1 MGAVVNEEAF
11 CLKWNDYHTSLTS
24 TFTELRAESDLL
36 DATIF
41 CEGQLVRAH
50 KLVLSASSTIFRQ
63 LFRNNAQS
71 LLQNSQTI
79 EPVLLLWDVK
89 AEDLKLLL
97 DFMYQGQ
104 VNVAHENLNS
114 FLALAERLQ
123 VRGLTSNIASNNPL
137 RTSAN
142 PSLNNSKRPI
152 SNSES
157 HRNENA
163 SPSPNPPMMVK
174 RARPSEEDLV
184 NEAQSVTTNPSA
196 ISIKQEE
203 LKVDNSEQQQTSAIY
218 NATCSQ
224 FNTQFN
230 QFYENNG
237 HHTVAAASNQD
248 GAVAGMQRQ
257 TAETD
262 NAIPATSIIQ
272 GFGNSTGITPNAG
285 IISATGEDFQINH
298 QNLVDHKGK
307 LYSPEGVVVINTGG
321 HLSTASASS
330 ALVGSGTSTPT
341 GLIIPHTAVIGNSAL
356 QSQQPPGAISVSTT
370 GNNTGGSNSPSPTS
384 GGQRGSNSGSV
395 ASSSSSNSSQ
405 NNGGV
410 CIHCHKT
417 FRQLRSHIQDVH
429 CPTPTPCPLCGK
441 MFSSKHKMFGHKY
454 RSCPNRTRNL
464 VRHLQDLDPPGA
476 SVNQGGQPQAA
487 SEDNNATSQQQ
498 QTHPSHF

>member
-11 CLKWNDYHTSLTS
+11 CLKWNDFHTSLTS
-24 TFTELRAESDLL
+24 TFTELRAENDLL

-71 LLQNSQTI
+71 LLQHSQTR
-79 EPVLLLWDVK
+79 EPVLLMWDVK
-89 AEDLKLLL
+89 VEDLKLLL

-104 VNVAHENLNS
+104 VNVVHENLNS

-123 VRGLTSNIASNNPL
+123 VRGLTSNIASNNHP
-137 RTSAN
+137 RTTATT
-142 PSLNNSKRPI
+142 SLHNSKRPI

-157 HRNENA
+157 HRNEDA
-163 SPSPNPPMMVK
+163 SPSPPMMVK

-184 NEAQSVTTNPSA
+184 NESQSVTTNPSA
-196 ISIKQEE
+196 INIKQEE

-224 FNTQFN
+224 FTTQFN

-237 HHTVAAASNQD
+237 HHTAAATNQVD
-248 GAVAGMQRQ
+248 AAGMQRQ
-257 TAETD
+257 TAGTD
-262 NAIPATSIIQ
+262 NAIPATSTIQ
-272 GFGNSTGITPNAG
+272 EFGNSTGVTASTG
-285 IISATGEDFQINH
+285 IISASGEDFTINH
-298 QNLVDHKGK
+298 QNLVDHK
-307 LYSPEGVVVINTGG
+307 GVVVINTGG
-321 HLSTASASS
+321 HLSTASATS
-330 ALVGSGTSTPT
+330 AVVAAAAGTPT
-341 GLIIPHTAVIGNSAL
+341 GLIIPHTAVVGNSLAL
-356 QSQQPPGAISVSTT
+356 QQQPPGAISVSTT
-370 GNNTGGSNSPSPTS
+370 GNNTGGSGSPSPTS
-384 GGQRGSNSGSV
+384 GGQRGNSSGIV
-395 ASSSSSNSSQ
+395 ASSSSANSNSSQ
-405 NNGGV
+405 NNGGTCV
-410 CIHCHKT
+410 HCHKT

-464 VRHLQDLDPPGA
+464 VRHLQDLDHSGHPITGA
-476 SVNQGGQPQAA
+476 SVAQGGQPQTA
-487 SEDNNATSQQQ
+487 SEGNNASSQQQ